1 MKQAIAGLSLS
12 SQHEATAIVV
22 WPSVSATETGQ
33 MLGRLYEKKEGV
45 GIFSLG
51 NLLALLSIPIAIPL
65 YLWNFLPVVGT
76 RYRITN
82 RQVIVER
89 GIQGVAEKQI
99 GLDQFDRIEIEQ
111 KPGQAWFRS
120 ADMIFWQTKSPES
133 ADGRREEME
142 VFRLA
147 GVPYPEVFRAAC
159 QKASM
164 TYRGF
169 QEIRKHQA
177 VGP

>member
-22 WPSVSATETGQ
+22 WPSVSAAEIGQ
-33 MLGRLYEKKEGV
+33 KLGKLYEKKEGRGV
-45 GIFSLG
+45 FTLG
-51 NLLALLSIPIAIPL
+51 NLFVLLSIPLAIPL

-82 RQVIVER
+82 RRVIVER
-89 GIQGVAEKQI
+89 GIQGGSEREV
-99 GLDQFDRIEIEQ
+99 GLDQFDRIEIVQ

-120 ADMIFWQTKSPES
+120 ADMIFWQKQPSTAGGEQQ
-133 ADGRREEME
+133 ELE
-142 VFRLA
+142 VLRLP
-147 GVPYPEVFRAAC
+147 GVPYPDVFRAAC
-159 QKASM
+159 QKAAM

-169 QEIRKHQA
+169 QEIHQRQA
-177 VGP
+177 TAS

>member
-22 WPSVSATETGQ
+22 WPSVSASEIGQ
-33 MLGRLYEKKEGV
+33 KLGRLYEKKEGK
-45 GIFSLG
+45 GIFTLG
-51 NLLALLSIPIAIPL
+51 NLFVLLSIPLAIPL

-89 GIQGVAEKQI
+89 GIQGVSERQM
-99 GLDQFDRIEIEQ
+99 GLGDFDRIEIVQ
-111 KPGQAWFRS
+111 QSGQAWFRS
-120 ADMIFWQTKSPES
+120 ADMIFWQQKPSDVGESPQ
-133 ADGRREEME
+133 E
-142 VFRLA
+142 VEVLRLP

-159 QKASM
+159 QKAAM

-169 QEIRKHQA
+169 REIHQRQA
-177 VGP
+177 TGP